1 MHIGNVTTWIKKENE
16 LILSTKTSVASILFA
31 EEDVF
36 RFRFNKGTELAEE
49 DRFIVNKEII
59 AKDFELTE
67 ESAGLRI
74 RTSKIEIMIGF
85 EPFHLQVKSSCGKII
100 LNTTYPDMA
109 DTEETSSILRL
120 KMTQSEKIYGLGQD
134 PMGNLNQRDKER
146 RMWNEWGGL
155 NKAANVGIPFYLSS
169 EGYGLLLNSAWPA
182 RFAIGKA
189 VVSDPPP
196 GHSIP
201 RARSPWLWEVDSG
214 ETNTEQLAILLD
226 YEIMDVFIICRR
238 SFDEMLCGY
247 ADLTGRTPMPPKW
260 AFGLMQSK
268 NRYRSEEE
276 LLVVAREYRRRK
288 IPCDV
293 MVIDWLW
300 FKEFGD
306 MQWDTDNWPNPK
318 EMLGKLKEMG
328 FHVMQAQHP
337 FIDKASAKYGEFKEK
352 GYLMD
357 TPKDIVPIFD
367 HSNPEAREYWWEKT
381 KHFYEEGIRGFWTD
395 MGEPRNHPEGSTAYI
410 NPRERVHNL
419 YCLLWSQGIYEGQR
433 RDYNERVFILSRT
446 ATAGIQRYGASLWSN
461 DIDSSWEVLKDQVP
475 AGLSTCMAGM
485 EYWCTD
491 IGGFA
496 TDTRFSA
503 ELYIRWLQWGVFCP
517 LFRTHGTRPDN
528 ETWSYGEEATGII
541 VDFIKLRYQ
550 LIPYIYSCARQITE
564 KGSPMMRAMCMD
576 YPKEPETADMKYQ
589 YMFGPSLLIAP
600 VLEAEV
606 RVLKVYLPE
615 GEWYDYW
622 TDEKYTGGRWIEAA
636 APLSRIPVYVKGGSI
651 LPLGPVVSYIGEQ
664 PLNEVELHVYGKPSM
679 PFELY
684 EDDGKSYD
692 YENGKYVKTAL
703 SIDTNGKACTEMIEG
718 DASLIPDGRNY
729 IVMNHSAK
737 AVLQEDEL
745 PAELFIDTDVSCD
758 GRSRIHLTVAGT
770 GEEIRMK
777 ANLALPEGWVLKRGS
792 NYLRKTPL
800 RDAETISKGITGL
813 FWEMVPVTDILPTV
827 HEATLTIDINCK
839 GITKKIIRNVS
850 WGHGYVTRWNTI
862 GFFDDKNESDLA
874 LIQAVK
880 ENPNAAFYTQDGR
893 SICWHHATAEEYY
906 CLGYVDIRHAAHS
919 GMNKGNGT
927 AFAKCRVWSEE
938 EVETQVEL
946 AAERYIHIDLNGK
959 TVFEHEGILL
969 RKQLDKTFHL
979 NKGWNDLL
987 LKLSVNFDKQMSGRE
1002 IGFNLKL
1009 MDKNCNTLRKLLYL
1023 P

>member
-1 MHIGNVTTWIKKENE
+1 MHIGNVTTWTNKKNE
-16 LILSTKTSVASILFA
+16 LILTTETSVASITFV

-36 RFRFNKGTELAEE
+36 RLRFNKGIRLGEE
-49 DRFIVNKEII
+49 DRFIVNKGMI
-59 AKDFELTE
+59 AKEVKVIE

-74 RTSKIEIMIGF
+74 KTSKIEMTICF
-85 EPFHLQVKSSCGKII
+85 KPFHFQVKNSFGKVI
-100 LNTTYPDMA
+100 LNTTHSDMA
-109 DTEETSSILRL
+109 DTEEASSILRF
-120 KMTQSEKIYGLGQD
+120 KMTEDEKIYGLGQD

-196 GHSIP
+196 SHSIP
-201 RARSPWLWEVDSG
+201 RAKSPWGWEVDSG
-214 ETNTEQLAILLD
+214 ETNAEQLSILLD
-226 YEIMDVFIICRR
+226 YENMDVFLICR
-238 SFDEMLCGY
+238 SEFDEMLRGY
-247 ADLTGRTPMPPKW
+247 AELTGRTPMPPKW
-260 AFGLMQSK
+260 ALGFMQSK

-276 LLVVAREYRRRK
+276 LLAVAREYRRRK

-318 EMLGKLKEMG
+318 KMVNELKEMG
-328 FHVMQAQHP
+328 FQVMQAQHP
-337 FIDKASAKYGEFKEK
+337 FIDKASVKYTEFKEK

-357 TPKDIVPIFD
+357 TPEGIVPIYD

-381 KHFYEEGIRGFWTD
+381 KPFYEEGIGAFWTD
-395 MGEPRNHPEGSTAYI
+395 MGEPRDHPEGSTAYL

-419 YCLLWSQGIYEGQR
+419 YCLLWSQGMYEGQR
-433 RDYNERVFILSRT
+433 RDYNQRVFTLSRT

-475 AGLSTCMAGM
+475 AGLSTCLAGM
-485 EYWCTD
+485 QYWCTD

-503 ELYIRWLQWGVFCP
+503 ELYIRWLQWGIFCP

-528 ETWSYGEEATGII
+528 EAWSYGEEATGII
-541 VDFIKLRYQ
+541 VDFIKLRYR

-564 KGSPMMRAMCMD
+564 KGTPLMRAMCMD
-576 YPKEPETADMKYQ
+576 HPNDPVTAELKYQ

-600 VLEAEV
+600 VLEPEV

-622 TDEKYTGGRWIEAA
+622 TDEKYYGGRWIDAA
-636 APLSRIPVYVKGGSI
+636 APLSRIPIYVKAGSI
-651 LPLGPVVSYIGEQ
+651 LPLGPVISYIGEQ
-664 PLNEVELHVYGKPSM
+664 PLKEVELHVYGETSS
-679 PFELY
+679 PFVLY

-692 YENGKYVKTAL
+692 YEDGRYVKTAL
-703 SIDTNGKACTEMIEG
+703 SMDTKGKTYTEIIEG
-718 DASLIPDGRNY
+718 DASLIPEGRKY
-729 IVMNHSAK
+729 TVVNHSAK
-737 AVLQEDEL
+737 AVLPEEEL
-745 PAELFIDTDVSCD
+745 PAEFFIDTDVSCD
-758 GRSRIHLTVAGT
+758 GRSRIYLTAACT

-777 ANLALPEGWVLKRGS
+777 ANIALPDGWVLKRGS

-800 RDAETISKGITGL
+800 RDAEVIARGTVGL
-813 FWEMVPVTDILPTV
+813 FWEMVPVTDILPAV
-827 HEATLTIDINCK
+827 HEAVLTIEITCK
-839 GITKKIIRNVS
+839 GITKKITRAVS
-850 WGHGYVTRWNTI
+850 WGHGYVTRWSTI
-862 GFFDDKNESDLA
+862 GFFDDKNKSDLA
-874 LIQAVK
+874 LIQAVE
-880 ENPNAAFYTQDGR
+880 ENPDAAFYKRNHR
-893 SICWHHATAEEYY
+893 SIRWHHAIAEEFY

-919 GMNKGNGT
+919 GMNNGNGT

-938 EVETQVEL
+938 EVDAQAEL
-946 AAERYIHIDLNGK
+946 AAERYIRIDLNGT

-969 RKQLDKTFHL
+969 RKQLDKNFHL
-979 NKGWNDLL
+979 KKGWNDLL
-987 LKLSVNFDKQMSGRE
+987 LKLAVNFGKQMSGRE

-1009 MDKNCNTLRKLLYL
+1009 MDKNGDSLKNLLYL